1 MESSEGIRAKSE
13 EAVGDLAQALLQ
25 NPLFSQALGRAL
37 SAGEKAMGAQKSAM
51 GAIDVANRGDLE
63 RLERRVRSLSE
74 RLERV
79 EDSLDSIAEGVA
91 ELRTEERERKAP

>member
-1 MESSEGIRAKSE
+1 MEASESGIRARSE
-13 EAVGDLAQALLQ
+13 EAVGELAQALLQ

-37 SAGEKAMGAQKSAM
+37 AAGEKAMGAQRTAM
-51 GAIDVANRGDLE
+51 GAIDVANAGDLD

-79 EDSLDSIAEGVA
+79 EDSLDELADVVS
-91 ELRTEERERKAP
+91 ELRAERRRDAT

>member
-91 ELRTEERERKAP
+91 ELRTEGRERKAP

>member
-1 MESSEGIRAKSE
+1 MEASEGGIRAKGE
-13 EAVGDLAQALLQ
+13 EAVGELAQALLQ

-37 SAGEKAMGAQKSAM
+37 SAGEKAMGAQKSAL
-51 GAIDVANRGDLE
+51 GAIDVATAGDLE

-79 EDSLDSIAEGVA
+79 EDSLDALADSVS
-91 ELRTEERERKAP
+91 ELRAGARKRKS

>member
-1 MESSEGIRAKSE
+1 MESSDGIRAKSE

-25 NPLFSQALGRAL
+25 NPLFSQAVGRAL
-37 SAGEKAMGAQKSAM
+37 SAGEKAMGAQKTAM
-51 GAIDVANRGDLE
+51 GAIDVANAGDLE

-79 EDSLDSIAEGVA
+79 EDSLDSLVEMVG
-91 ELRTEERERKAP
+91 EMDSKTSGRKAP